1 MASNPLADDDVF
13 ERLKRPAEP
22 EVLKEREEA
31 VKERVRAQYERYQ
44 KRLAELVQNNSTLP
58 VHIRSIHVD
67 GAKYTRRGFLEKVFE
82 PVLSK
87 EKQEGYT
94 LETAMRELQKATGRL
109 HQFEIFQPNISIS
122 LDTSPHPPLSA
133 DALKLPTSLDVV
145 LLVKERSRLT
155 LKSGTDFGNTESTG
169 YVTLSTR
176 NLLGGADILSLSA
189 STGTRTRSAY
199 DAYFHAP
206 LFSDPDLNA
215 FAAAYATS
223 RSNHDFASHEQVD
236 KGGRVGLS
244 WVTPG
249 NRDRH
254 ELCYEGVWREVTGL
268 SVDASESIRN
278 EAGDS
283 VKSAIRYSFTRD
295 WRDNPLLP
303 SRGYLF
309 KTYAE
314 IAGKFNLGG
323 DVHHVKTESE
333 FQFSTPLI
341 PLTHATQQPTPP
353 PADLPPSALRTYLH
367 HSTLTTTL
375 RTGLLHPLTAA
386 HTRLPD
392 RFRLGGPTSLRSFR
406 EAGLGPYD
414 CKDALGGDV
423 YLASCTSLLI
433 PIPHVGPDKPIRFQM
448 YLNGG
453 RLLAWDRGMGGVDI
467 PEVIRRV
474 FGKGAGWPS
483 ASAGVGLVYAH
494 AVARVEVNFGVPLVV
509 REGERGRKGV
519 QFGLGIS
526 LM

>member
-13 ERLKRPAEP
+13 ERLKRPADP
-22 EVLKEREEA
+22 EILKEREKA
-31 VKERVRAQYERYQ
+31 VKERVRAQYEKYQ
-44 KRLAELVQNNSTLP
+44 KRLAELVQDNSTLP

-67 GAKYTRRGFLEKVFE
+67 GAKNTRRGFLKKVFE

-109 HQFEIFQPNISIS
+109 HQFEIFHPNISIS
-122 LDTSPHPPLSA
+122 LDTPPQPLLSA
-133 DALKLPTSLDVV
+133 NEALKLPTPLDVI
-145 LLVKERSRLT
+145 LLVKERPRLT
-155 LKSGTDFGNTESTG
+155 LKSGTDFGNTEGTG
-169 YVTLSTR
+169 YVTLFTR

-206 LFSDPDLNA
+206 LFSNPDLCA

-254 ELCYEGVWREVTGL
+254 ELCYEGVCRAITEL
-268 SVDASESIRN
+268 SSDASESIRSD
-278 EAGDS
+278 AGKS
-283 VKSAIRYSFTRD
+283 FKSAIRYSFTRD

-309 KTYAE
+309 KTSLE
-314 IAGKFNLGG
+314 LAGKLNLGG
-323 DVHHVKTESE
+323 GVHHVKTESE

-341 PLTHATQQPTPP
+341 PHTPTPP
-353 PADLPPSALRTYLH
+353 SSSKLRTYLH

-375 RTGLLHPLTAA
+375 RTGLLYPLTAEP
-386 HTRLPD
+386 TRFPD

-406 EAGLGPYD
+406 ESGLGPHD
-414 CKDALGGDV
+414 GRDALGGDL
-423 YLASCTSLLI
+423 YLATCTSLLL

-453 RLLAWDRGMGGVDI
+453 RLLAWDRGMRGGVDI
-467 PEVIRRV
+467 PEVLRRV
-474 FGKGAGWPS
+474 FGNAAGWPS
-483 ASAGVGLVYAH
+483 TSAGVGFVYAH
-494 AVARVEVNFGVPLVV
+494 SVARVEVNFGVPLVI
-509 REGERGRKGV
+509 REGERARKGF